1 MKKYLKKI
9 VFLYVFIALLN
20 TVFIYSQTTETSIR
34 TSFNL
39 EKKITK
45 KLSLEVSP
53 EIRVDQNFELSSYLI
68 KTSID
73 YKFTKWLSAGAQYRF
88 KANKLDETEN
98 DASFE
103 YANRFAVDATTK
115 FKLDRF
121 TPKFRLQFSN
131 FSDFDEQTED
141 KSNFLRYRFGTD
153 YNIKGSKITPYA
165 SVEFFQRLS
174 TGLISK
180 TRYTIGGEYKI
191 DKSNAVDLSYSYDD
205 KHKSYNTF
213 HIVGLSYKY
222 KF

>member
-1 MKKYLKKI
+1 MKKYLKKNVSI
-9 VFLYVFIALLN
+9 YVLLAMLS
-20 TVFIYSQTTETSIR
+20 TLIGFSQTTETSIR
-34 TSFNL
+34 TSISL

-45 KLSLEVSP
+45 KLSVELTP
-53 EIRVDQNFELSSYLI
+53 EIRFDQNYDFTSYLI
-68 KTSID
+68 KTEIN
-73 YKFTKWLSAGAQYRF
+73 YKLSKWLSLGGQYRF

-98 DASFE
+98 ESSFE
-103 YANRFAVDATTK
+103 NSNRFAFDATTK

-131 FSDFDEQTED
+131 FSDFDEETED

-153 YNIKGSKITPYA
+153 YNIKGSKITPFV
-165 SVEFFQRLS
+165 SVEFFHRLS

-191 DKSNAVDLSYSYDD
+191 NKANAIDLSYSNDD
-205 KHKSYNTF
+205 KHKSYKTF
-213 HIVGLSYKY
+213 HIIGLSYKH